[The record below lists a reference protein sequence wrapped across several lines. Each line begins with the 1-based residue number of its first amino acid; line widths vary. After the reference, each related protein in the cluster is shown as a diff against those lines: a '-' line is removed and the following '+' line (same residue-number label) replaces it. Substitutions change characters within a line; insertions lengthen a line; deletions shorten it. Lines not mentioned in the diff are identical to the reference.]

1 MRRGIACMLVLTVAF
16 SLAAAPTLVA
26 QTEKDQKS
34 GLDRIEGTIQS
45 IDEGKRSMRVRRRNR
60 NNMFWTV
67 VYTDETAITYRNE
80 DSTAEDLRA
89 GRRVIALG
97 RFAEGSLEL
106 RALRIDIRSGR

>member
-1 MRRGIACMLVLTVAF
+1 MLVLTVAF

-45 IDEGKRSMRVRRRNR
+45 IDEGKRSMRVRQRNR

-67 VYTDETAITYRNE
+67 LYTNETAITYRN
-80 DSTAEDLRA
+80 DDTTADDLKVD
-89 GRRVIALG
+89 RRVIVLG
-97 RFAEGSLEL
+97 RFGEDSLKL
-106 RALRIDIRSGR
+106 TALRIDIRSGR